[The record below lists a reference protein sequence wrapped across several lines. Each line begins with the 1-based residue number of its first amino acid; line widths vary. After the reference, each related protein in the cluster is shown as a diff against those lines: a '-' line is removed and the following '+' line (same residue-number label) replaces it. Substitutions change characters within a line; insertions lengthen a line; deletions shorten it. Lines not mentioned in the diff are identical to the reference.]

1 MNVLITGGAGFIGS
15 AVCRRLLAEGHG
27 VIVFDKMTYAAS
39 PATLD
44 GLRANPKF
52 RFIQG
57 DICDGSAVKA
67 ALETTKPD
75 AVMHLAAE
83 SHVDRSIER
92 PAAFVE
98 TNVVGTQILLDQVL
112 AYWRALDESQRNLFR
127 FHHISTDEVFGSLAD
142 TGHFTE
148 TTAYDP
154 RSPYSASKAASD
166 HLVRAWHHTF
176 GLPVLVTNCS
186 NNYGPYHFP
195 EKLIPLNILRGLRGE
210 VMPVYGKGLNI
221 RDWLHVDDHA
231 RALYAVLTK
240 GRIGETY
247 AIGGRAERRNI
258 DVVNAIADLLDELT
272 PSNKSRRTQITFVT
286 DRPGHDMRYAID
298 SSKIERELGFVPQ
311 YTFDQGLRQTV
322 EWYLANRDW
331 WQPILVGS
339 YRLERLGLDRE
350 SH

>member
-39 PATLD
+39 PATLA

-52 RFIQG
+52 SFIRG
-57 DICDGSAVKA
+57 DICDGAAVKA
-67 ALETTKPD
+67 ALDSNRPD

-112 AYWRALDESQRNLFR
+112 AYWRALDEPARTSFR
-127 FHHISTDEVFGSLAD
+127 FHHISTDEVFGSLGE

-240 GRIGETY
+240 GLVGETY

-258 DVVNAIADLLDELT
+258 DVVTAIADLLDELA
-272 PSNKSRRTQITFVT
+272 PSNTSRRDQITFVT
-286 DRPGHDMRYAID
+286 DRPGHDLRYAID
-298 SSKIERELGFVPQ
+298 SSKIERELGFMPQ
-311 YTFDQGLRQTV
+311 YTFDQGLRRTV

-331 WQPILVGS
+331 WQPILDGS

-350 SH
+350 TH

>member
-15 AVCRRLLAEGHG
+15 AVCRRLLAEDQG

-39 PATLD
+39 PATLAS
-44 GLRANPKF
+44 LRADPHF

-57 DICDGSAVKA
+57 DICDVAAVKA
-67 ALETTKPD
+67 ALDTTKPD

-112 AYWRALDESQRNLFR
+112 AYWRALDEPARRSFR
-127 FHHISTDEVFGSLAD
+127 FHHISTDEVFGSLGD

-148 TTAYDP
+148 ATAYDP

-231 RALYAVLTK
+231 RALYAVLTQ
-240 GRIGETY
+240 GRTGETY

-258 DVVNAIADLLDELT
+258 DVVTAIADLLDELT
-272 PSNKSRRTQITFVT
+272 PSHKSRREQITFVT
-286 DRPGHDMRYAID
+286 DRPGHDLRYAID
-298 SSKIERELGFVPQ
+298 SAKIERELGFVPQ

-331 WQPILVGS
+331 WQPILDGS

-350 SH
+350 TH